1 MSSYCAPKYVLQHA
15 RVLTYVKGGSSCTTG
30 CNALTR
36 SHDASIHHPQVW
48 ICHLRSSDPR
58 STGLE
63 LRITGCE
70 HSAHRMCRWSTH
82 TYMHSYV
89 RLHTRTCTATVSGAA
104 RAATRC
110 SDAVPRLPG
119 SPDHRL
125 CISGADGVLN
135 RGCMR
140 TAAHLCCSTKARGKH
155 STLYRQHTLRHVRHV
170 GSIGASIYLHSRRVH
185 VYLQH

>member
-1 MSSYCAPKYVLQHA
+1 MGPDGQGGCVSSYCAPKYVLQHA

-58 STGLE
+58 STGLD
-63 LRITGCE
+63 LQITGCE

-89 RLHTRTCTATVSGAA
+89 RLHTRTCTRTYACTHVHAHVRCQVQHVQLPDALMQSTAHMISFLCHEEHMWRWALCSATVA
-104 RAATRC
+104 RLMYSCRC
-110 SDAVPRLPG
+110 IAQG
-119 SPDHRL
+119 
-125 CISGADGVLN
+125 
-135 RGCMR
+135 
-140 TAAHLCCSTKARGKH
+140 
-155 STLYRQHTLRHVRHV
+155 LR
-170 GSIGASIYLHSRRVH
+170 
-185 VYLQH
+185 

>member
-1 MSSYCAPKYVLQHA
+1 MGPDGQGGCVSSYCAPKYVLQHA

-58 STGLE
+58 STGLD
-63 LRITGCE
+63 LQITGCE

-89 RLHTRTCTATVSGAA
+89 RLHTRTCTATYACTHVHA
-104 RAATRC
+104 
-110 SDAVPRLPG
+110 
-119 SPDHRL
+119 
-125 CISGADGVLN
+125 
-135 RGCMR
+135 
-140 TAAHLCCSTKARGKH
+140 
-155 STLYRQHTLRHVRHV
+155 HVRCQVQHV
-170 GSIGASIYLHSRRVH
+170 QLPDALMQSTAHQIPLCSLRWHT
-185 VYLQH
+185 